1 MFGRKK
7 RSSEA
12 RDAAVAAEAT
22 PEVPQADGPHD
33 RSEISDVPG
42 YYTDLGFGHI
52 DLGAMVIGV
61 PKGRDLNVA
70 MDPNGQPEFHVV
82 STVSRVIPRVF
93 AAPKSAGQWRTM
105 VADMREQLEKQG
117 GDVSVVDG
125 PWGRELVA
133 EMPGAVFR
141 AIGVDG
147 HRWTAEVRIMAVP
160 DNAEQAAEEGRD
172 VFKHLLVNRGTAP
185 MPVREQLALT
195 IPEEIQTA
203 ITKAQSQLA
212 AQQQAQAY
220 QQQMAAGQQQ
230 GVTGVPPQTVQS
242 RPGQVPGGGQGPAAQ
257 TPPQGT
263 QAPQQSP
270 QASTQAPQAAPQA
283 SQAAPQA
290 AQAPDRSP
298 APRRDGSAMD
308 RLRDDDI

>member
-12 RDAAVAAEAT
+12 RDAAAAAAAT
-22 PEVPQADGPHD
+22 SSAPPADGPHD
-33 RSEISDVPG
+33 RSTIGDVPE
-42 YYTDLGFGHI
+42 YFTDLGFGHI

-70 MDPNGQPEFHVV
+70 LDPNGQPEFHVV
-82 STVSRVIPRVF
+82 TQVSRVIPRVF

-105 VADMREQLEKQG
+105 VTDMRGQLEQQG
-117 GDVSVVDG
+117 ADVSVVDG

-160 DNAEQAAEEGRD
+160 DLADQAAEEGRE
-172 VFKHLLVNRGTAP
+172 VFRHLVINRGDAP

-195 IPEEIQTA
+195 IPEEIQA
-203 ITKAQSQLA
+203 ALTKAQTQLS
-212 AQQQAQAY
+212 AQQQAQAF
-220 QQQMAAGQQQ
+220 QQQMAAGQQGAPAAQ
-230 GVTGVPPQTVQS
+230 AQQAQAQPTQAGAPQAPQA
-242 RPGQVPGGGQGPAAQ
+242 QPAPSSQTQQAPTQQAQ
-257 TPPQGT
+257 TPPAQQPAAG
-263 QAPQQSP
+263 QPQDGGQPSV
-270 QASTQAPQAAPQA
+270 
-283 SQAAPQA
+283 
-290 AQAPDRSP
+290 
-298 APRRDGSAMD
+298 PRRDGSAMD
-308 RLRDDDI
+308 RLRTSDDL